1 MFKWFSNLFSF
12 SFKSNEEDETIE
24 DNTKLLQE
32 SEARALRLQKES
44 DRQDKA
50 IVSES
55 QDNIKALSKLA
66 ELVEGTIYFDKLNE
80 VVKLTSDIHDKIIK
94 DERIEIKKL
103 RSFNSWKTTEFI
115 EAFDHLFDPLRPK
128 KVRTELLSDFKLKDG
143 SEVVREEESMVELST
158 YEMSLKE
165 LETVLND
172 DSISP
177 TDLKVHVSLNVYDYI
192 NDAGLDYNVK
202 PNKEVKFNDAE
213 IFDSFISFLNKN
225 SSISLNTLYVCSSR
239 DSDKPI
245 LLDLKS
251 RELYMYDY
259 NEDVKL
265 HSHIIENDTIVA
277 CCDKILKA

>member
-12 SFKSNEEDETIE
+12 SFKSNEEDEAIE

-44 DRQDKA
+44 DRQDKV

-128 KVRTELLSDFKLKDG
+128 KVRTELLSDFKLKEG
-143 SEVVREEESMVELST
+143 SEVVEEEVSVVELSA
-158 YEMSLKE
+158 YEVSLKE

-192 NDAGLDYNVK
+192 NDAGLEYNVK

-225 SSISLNTLYVCSSR
+225 SSISLNTLYICSSR

-265 HSHIIENDTIVA
+265 HSHVIENETIVD
-277 CCDKILKA
+277 CCNKILRA

>member
-128 KVRTELLSDFKLKDG
+128 KVRTELLSDFKLKEG